1 MPGGRHGLQNRR
13 LGTLCRGVGS
23 IPTLSAISFAFSSV
37 DGGSGGLPSDPDSP
51 VGSSGERAIPT
62 QSVDVNAGG
71 DLALALGRLLI
82 ALASTEAGSDLSERT
97 KWTSTHVADRLDR
110 RLSAI

>member
-1 MPGGRHGLQNRR
+1 
-13 LGTLCRGVGS
+13 
-23 IPTLSAISFAFSSV
+23 
-37 DGGSGGLPSDPDSP
+37 
-51 VGSSGERAIPT
+51 
-62 QSVDVNAGG
+62 
-71 DLALALGRLLI
+71 LALALGRLLI